1 LRIYKTKVFLR
12 FQRKE
17 GVADAALCEAIARAN
32 EGLIDADLGR
42 GLIKQRVPREGAG
55 RRGGFR
61 TIVAYRAGARAVFI
75 YGFAKNVRDNIAA
88 ADEREMADT
97 GALLLGLDARGIET
111 MILGGELWEVECDDE
126 KDAEG

>member
-1 LRIYKTKVFLR
+1 MRIYKTKVFLR